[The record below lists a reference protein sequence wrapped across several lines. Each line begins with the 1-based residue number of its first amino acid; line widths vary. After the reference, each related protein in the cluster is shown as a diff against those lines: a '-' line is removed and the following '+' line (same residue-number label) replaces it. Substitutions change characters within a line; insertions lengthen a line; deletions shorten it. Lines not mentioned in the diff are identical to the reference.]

1 MDAPT
6 KVSDLELALDT
17 NEEVF
22 GLDVPMDDMLFVE
35 IAERVCHLRNVL
47 CGSLV
52 EDSSVTEKQ

>member
-1 MDAPT
+1 MDAPA

-47 CGSLV
+47 YP
-52 EDSSVTEKQ
+52 